1 MRCRGTRVQA
11 LAAGPASS
19 EGGTPG
25 RDAYAGFN
33 ALYAAN
39 RKPGPITE
47 AGCTMW
53 PIALGRR
60 NYLFAG
66 AADVGSGPTG
76 AASGQFAGAIQNR
89 GDGQSAAA
97 TCGAV
102 YGDAENVIT
111 NVPVKTPGAA

>member
-1 MRCRGTRVQA
+1 MQA
-11 LAAGPASS
+11 LAEGPASS

-53 PIALGRR
+53 PIALCRR

-76 AASGQFAGAIQNR
+76 AASGQFAGSDSII
-89 GDGQSAAA
+89 AAMARARRRLVALCTA
-97 TCGAV
+97 TR
-102 YGDAENVIT
+102 
-111 NVPVKTPGAA
+111 KTL

>member
-1 MRCRGTRVQA
+1 MPPVHIIDLTPCRGTRVQA

-60 NYLFAG
+60 NYLFVG

-76 AASGQFAGAIQNR
+76 AASGHLPERFRI
-89 GDGQSAAA
+89 AAMA
-97 TCGAV
+97 RSGNCLASNGR
-102 YGDAENVIT
+102 DR
-111 NVPVKTPGAA
+111 